1 MVQGAE
7 KLGRANSHSRTGQL
21 PCQGCDLWS
30 SSPLAMGASARE
42 ASKQKGLKSAPRPPH
57 CALAVGLRGS
67 PDRRVLLSYPTV
79 HPREMAS
86 WSRPRGILTPAGSFG
101 ALARAQKG
109 NGYTIWRRFR
119 AFRNSSSRNGVLC
132 RPKERCIKRWPDVTS
147 VSRRGWR
154 TGLSR

>member
-1 MVQGAE
+1 MCTQTSMVQGAE

-30 SSPLAMGASARE
+30 SSPLAIGASARE

-57 CALAVGLRGS
+57 SALAVGLRGS
-67 PDRRVLLSYPTV
+67 PDRRVLLSSPTV

-109 NGYTIWRRFR
+109 KVMSTQCGGVSGPFATPR
-119 AFRNSSSRNGVLC
+119 AEMCSIGR
-132 RPKERCIKRWPDVTS
+132 KS
-147 VSRRGWR
+147 VALKDGPM
-154 TGLSR
+154 